1 MSEPPLKMRK
11 VLTLQERIIVIE
23 RSEKGESARKIATS
37 LSVGKTQ
44 IQRVICDK
52 ELIKAE
58 WQNGAQAQR
67 KYIQGRRTQYS
78 DLNERIWEW
87 FCVARS
93 KNIPVSGK
101 LLQEKALLVSL
112 ELGHDNFTA

>member
-1 MSEPPLKMRK
+1 MSEPPRKLRK

-37 LSVGKTQ
+37 LSIGKTQ
-44 IQRVICDK
+44 IQRVVCDK

-58 WQNGAQAQR
+58 WQDGAWVQR
-67 KYIQGRRTQYS
+67 KYIPGRQTQYS
-78 DLNERIWEW
+78 NLNEQIWEW

-93 KNIPVSGK
+93 KNSSEWKTVAGESSACFFGIR
-101 LLQEKALLVSL
+101 
-112 ELGHDNFTA
+112 T